1 MATNRA
7 ALAVSIAL
15 VLLGSVSA
23 GFYDD
28 YKIIWG
34 AQNVVPNDA
43 TREVKLIMTENIGA
57 SFATKDPYLYGA
69 FSVKYKLV
77 SGNSA
82 GTVTAFY
89 LHSDDTMQDEIDFE
103 FLGNSTGEPYLMH
116 TNLFANGK
124 GGRESQFFLWF
135 DPTADFHNYTI
146 VWNQKQVIW
155 LVDDVP
161 VRVHRNIH
169 PSVYPRTKPMYVH
182 GTLFEASSWATR
194 GGAVPIDWTEAPF
207 QVNYKDFNYQS
218 CKVNN
223 RNTIPCRQNV
233 KSNPWEQPEFQE
245 LSTYQKQ
252 QLRNVRAKYMTYDYC
267 SDRVRYPTAP
277 MECSANAMAWA
288 L

>member
-1 MATNRA
+1 MAGSRG
-7 ALAVSIAL
+7 ALVVFIAL
-15 VLLGSVSA
+15 VLLGAVSA

-34 AQNVVPNDA
+34 AQNVAANDA
-43 TREVKLIMTENIGA
+43 LGEVKLSMTENIGA

-77 SGNSA
+77 PGNSA

-89 LHSDDTMQDEIDFE
+89 LHSDDARQDEIDFE
-103 FLGNSTGEPYLMH
+103 FLGNSSGEPYLMH
-116 TNLFANGK
+116 TNIFVNGK
-124 GGRESQFFLWF
+124 GGREAQFFLWF

-169 PSVYPRTKPMYVH
+169 PSLYPRTKPMYVH
-182 GTLFEASSWATR
+182 GTLFEASTWATR
-194 GGAVPIDWTEAPF
+194 KGAVPIDWTQAPF
-207 QVNYKDFNYQS
+207 QVNYRDFTYRA
-218 CKVNN
+218 CKVYNG
-223 RNTIPCRQNV
+223 NTLNCRMNV
-233 KSNPWEQPEFQE
+233 HQNPWERPEFQS

-267 SDRVRYPTAP
+267 TDKTRYTSPP